1 MSLNI
6 FFVIFSINIK
16 IDLIFIRN
24 YYYMSDLINKTLEEL
39 IEFCKEKGINYLTKQ
54 KKPMAKKTIINNL
67 KKAGLIDDDEDDDL
81 DTETTDI
88 NVIIRKSHNYLYKS
102 AGVVG
107 AKAQNDIM
115 RVLIMRIFNILLS
128 KNNSYLLSVLEDAN
142 ISDKCVLKQCQIDT
156 YKTYIYDISNLLK
169 EQANIKNNWNIFIT
183 KFMSKLFNNIYVP
196 EDANF
201 NTPNDYDITRLIKI
215 ISKFKITDEFI
226 DEFFIKNGDIHES
239 FLKYQGNVNSKE
251 LGQFF
256 TPKPI
261 IKSLLNECGFKDL
274 ILNKEG
280 SDLSLCDLCMGTG
293 GLLCYTYNYCKEK
306 INPSKIYG
314 CEIEKD
320 TIKFGNA
327 SLMLSTNQYNY
338 NILRCN
344 SLIENPYLFNK
355 EEDKFDIIFINPP
368 FATKTNYKSLNKLF
382 NNYKNRITSSPEFNG
397 NSEIEFKD
405 IYPIVSNTGI
415 ELFIQ
420 LVIYSLKK
428 DGIACIILPDGELM
442 TSNNMTIRKYIL
454 DNCQLLKVININ
466 GGAFTNTGIKT
477 KALIIKKCNNDNY
490 NQDIEFIEI
499 NQEVKVLGI
508 RKLNEK
514 LQFTFEDKKEEIINY
529 NKEIEIKTLGEVC
542 EFQNGKRIVKNQV
555 DTGEYPVLGGG
566 GFTSFYTNEY
576 SRDGKS
582 CKISREGMS
591 LHNCVMILNQ
601 KYYLNSQ
608 AFTIISNNDKLIDN
622 YLWYYLDSIK
632 EIIYNCGRGTAQKA
646 IDIDEFKLIKIPIPS
661 IEIQNKIVNYL
672 DMIYET
678 VIKNNNEKIKNIKKL
693 NKNYLDLTIE
703 FNKEI
708 EIKTLGEIFDL
719 KMGKFNSN
727 DMDNIGDIPFYSCKS
742 DNPCGYHSVY
752 SFDYIEYL
760 LLVCAGGSQNNIIGD
775 NVGLGK
781 CYYVNGKTACR
792 ANVCSLISKIKEI
805 NIKYI
810 YYYLNINRLETNKKA
825 HFTTNLG
832 TISLNEI
839 SNLKI
844 PIPSIEK
851 QKEIIE
857 YLEFNDELIKTLEK
871 ENEINKNNAELLMK
885 QILYK

>member
-1 MSLNI
+1 
-6 FFVIFSINIK
+6 
-16 IDLIFIRN
+16 
-24 YYYMSDLINKTLEEL
+24 MSDLINKTLEEL
-39 IEFCKEKGINYLTKQ
+39 IEFCKEKGINYLTKA

-67 KKAGLIDDDEDDDL
+67 KKAGLIDDDDEDDDL

-88 NVIIRKSHNYLYKS
+88 NVIIRKTHNYLYKNS
-102 AGVVG
+102 GVVG

-142 ISDKCVLKQCQIDT
+142 ISDKCLIDDDEIIK
-156 YKTYIYDISNLLK
+156 YKSYIYDISNLLK
-169 EQANIKNNWNIFIT
+169 EPDIKNVWLNFIGG
-183 KFMSKLFNNIYVP
+183 FMSKLFDNIYVP

-215 ISKFKITDEFI
+215 ISKFIITDEFI
-226 DEFFIKNGDIHES
+226 DEFFMKNGDIHES

-280 SDLSLCDLCMGTG
+280 SNLSLCDLCMGTG

-327 SLMLSTNQYNY
+327 SLMISTNQYNS

-368 FATKTNYKSLNKLF
+368 FGTKTNYKSLNKLF
-382 NNYKNRITSSPEFNG
+382 NNYKNKITTHRDFNG

-405 IYPIVSNTGI
+405 IYPIVSNTGT

-442 TSNNMTIRKYIL
+442 TSVGSYNIRKYIL
-454 DNCQLLKVININ
+454 DYCQILKIINIQ
-466 GGAFTNTGIKT
+466 GGAFTNTGVKT

-490 NQDIEFIEI
+490 NQDIEFIEL

-529 NKEIEIKTLGEVC
+529 NKEIEIKTLGEIC
-542 EFQNGKRIVKNQV
+542 EIQNGKRIVKDQV
-555 DTGEYPVLGGG
+555 ETGEYPVLGGG

-608 AFTIISNNDKLIDN
+608 AFTIISNNDKLINN

-646 IDIDEFKLIKIPIPS
+646 IDIDKFKLIKIPIPS
-661 IEIQNKIVNYL
+661 IEIQNKIIEYL

-678 VIKNNNEKIKNIKKL
+678 VIKNNNEKIENIKKL
-693 NKNYLDLTIE
+693 NKNYLELNLQ

-708 EIKTLGEIFDL
+708 EIKTLGEIASINQ
-719 KMGKFNSN
+719 GKLLIKN
-727 DMDNIGDIPFYSCKS
+727 DMIDGLYDVIGGGKIIGTHNINNRDGDDVIITRVGDININYISNAYYLT
-742 DNPCGYHSVY
+742 DNAFS
-752 SFDYIEYL
+752 L
-760 LLVCAGGSQNNIIGD
+760 KTLNNNIMITKYLYYIILNNKQYLKDLYIG
-775 NVGLGK
+775 
-781 CYYVNGKTACR
+781 TAQK
-792 ANVCSLISKIKEI
+792 VISK
-805 NIKYI
+805 
-810 YYYLNINRLETNKKA
+810 
-825 HFTTNLG
+825 TNL
-832 TISLNEI
+832 
-839 SNLKI
+839 SNVKI

-857 YLEFNDELIKTLEK
+857 YLEFNDNLIKTLEK

>member
-1 MSLNI
+1 
-6 FFVIFSINIK
+6 
-16 IDLIFIRN
+16 
-24 YYYMSDLINKTLEEL
+24 MSDLINKTLEEL
-39 IEFCKEKGINYLTKQ
+39 IEFCKEKGINYLTKA

-67 KKAGLIDDDEDDDL
+67 KKAGLIDDDDEDDDL
-81 DTETTDI
+81 ETETTDI
-88 NVIIRKSHNYLYKS
+88 NVIIRKTHNYLYKS

-169 EQANIKNNWNIFIT
+169 EQANIKNNWNNFIT
-183 KFMSKLFNNIYVP
+183 KFMSKLFDNIYVP

-215 ISKFKITDEFI
+215 ISKFIITDEFI
-226 DEFFIKNGDIHES
+226 DEFFMKNGDIHES

-280 SDLSLCDLCMGTG
+280 SNFSLCDFCLGTG

-368 FATKTNYKSLNKLF
+368 FGTKTNYKSLNKLF
-382 NNYKNRITSSPEFNG
+382 NNYKNKITTRPEFNG
-397 NSEIEFKD
+397 NLDIEFKD
-405 IYPIVSNTGI
+405 IYPIVSNTGT

-420 LVIYSLKK
+420 LVIYSLKQ

-442 TSNNMTIRKYIL
+442 TSIGSNNIRKYIL
-454 DNCQLLKVININ
+454 DNCQLLKIINIQ
-466 GGAFTNTGIKT
+466 GGAFTNTGVKT

-490 NQDIEFIEI
+490 NQDIEFIEL

-529 NKEIEIKTLGEVC
+529 NKEIEIKTLGEVSII
-542 EFQNGKRIVKNQV
+542 QNGKRIVKNQV

-661 IEIQNKIVNYL
+661 IEIQNKIVEYL

-678 VIKNNNEKIKNIKKL
+678 VIKNNNEKIENIKKL

-708 EIKTLGEIFDL
+708 EIKTLGEIA
-719 KMGKFNSN
+719 SI
-727 DMDNIGDIPFYSCKS
+727 NIGGTPKR
-742 DNPCGYHSVY
+742 DN
-752 SFDYIEYL
+752 L
-760 LLVCAGGSQNNIIGD
+760 LYYNNGNNPWVSIRELDNNIIYDTKEKITNLGVKNSNVKLLPINTILFAFKLSIGKIGIAGVPLYTNEAIAGINTNDD
-775 NVGLGK
+775 N
-781 CYYVNGKTACR
+781 
-792 ANVCSLISKIKEI
+792 III
-805 NIKYI
+805 NKYL
-810 YYYLNINRLETNKKA
+810 YYYLYHTDFKHLASGILGNVGSLNKKI
-825 HFTTNLG
+825 L
-832 TISLNEI
+832 ED
-839 SNLKI
+839 LKI

-851 QKEIIE
+851 QKEIIK
-857 YLEFNDELIKTLEK
+857 YLEFNDNLIKTLEK

>member
-1 MSLNI
+1 
-6 FFVIFSINIK
+6 
-16 IDLIFIRN
+16 
-24 YYYMSDLINKTLEEL
+24 MSDLINKTLEEL

-88 NVIIRKSHNYLYKS
+88 NVIIRKTHNYLYKS
-102 AGVVG
+102 AGIVG
-107 AKAQNDIM
+107 SKAQNDIM
-115 RVLIMRIFNILLS
+115 RVLILKIFNILLS

-169 EQANIKNNWNIFIT
+169 EQANIKNNWNNFIT
-183 KFMSKLFNNIYVP
+183 KFMSKLFNNIYVS

-215 ISKFKITDEFI
+215 ISKFIITDEFI
-226 DEFFIKNGDIHES
+226 DEFFMKNGDIHES

-274 ILNKEG
+274 ILNKKG
-280 SDLSLCDLCMGTG
+280 SDLSLCDFCLGTG

-314 CEIEKD
+314 CDIEKD
-320 TIKFGNA
+320 TIKFGSA
-327 SLMLSTNQYNY
+327 SLMLSTNQYNS
-338 NILRCN
+338 NIMRCN

-368 FATKTNYKSLNKLF
+368 FGTKTNYKSLNKLF
-382 NNYKNRITSSPEFNG
+382 NDYKNKITTRPEFNG
-397 NSEIEFKD
+397 NLEIEFKD
-405 IYPIVSNTGI
+405 IYPIVSNTGT

-454 DNCQLLKVININ
+454 NNCQLLKVININ
-466 GGAFTNTGIKT
+466 GGAFTNTGVKT

-514 LQFTFEDKKEEIINY
+514 IQFTFEDKKEEIINY

-542 EFQNGKRIVKNQV
+542 TFKNG
-555 DTGEYPVLGGG
+555 
-566 GFTSFYTNEY
+566 TSIT
-576 SRDGKS
+576 K
-582 CKISREGMS
+582 
-591 LHNCVMILNQ
+591 
-601 KYYLNSQ
+601 
-608 AFTIISNNDKLIDN
+608 DKLIKGDYPVIGGGQKPLGYHN
-622 YLWYYLDSIK
+622 EYNVIENTIIISKDGAYAGYISKYNSKIFVSNHGIYIDTINDIILKDYIYYYLKSIQNKIYTLQFGAGQPGIKK
-632 EIIYNCGRGTAQKA
+632 EQLELLEI
-646 IDIDEFKLIKIPIPS
+646 LIPS
-661 IEIQNKIVNYL
+661 IEIQNKIVEYL

-678 VIKNNNEKIKNIKKL
+678 VIKNNNEKIENIKKL
-693 NKNYLDLTIE
+693 NKNYLDLIIE

-708 EIKTLGEIFDL
+708 EIKTLGEVSEFL
-719 KMGKFNSN
+719 SGKRRNANDAITNGKYKFITCSIQGFSYLNEYDFEDKALIINSIN
-727 DMDNIGDIPFYSCKS
+727 GSGKCMIYYAENYSTT
-742 DNPCGYHSVY
+742 
-752 SFDYIEYL
+752 I
-760 LLVCAGGSQNNIIGD
+760 NNIHF
-775 NVGLGK
+775 K
-781 CYYVNGKTACR
+781 
-792 ANVCSLISKIKEI
+792 I
-805 NIKYI
+805 NIQQILTEYI
-810 YYYLNINRLETNKKA
+810 YYYLKLNIHLLENGFIGSNQKK
-825 HFTTNLG
+825 
-832 TISLNEI
+832 ISKEYL
-839 SNLKI
+839 SNVKI

-851 QKEIIE
+851 QEEIIK

>member
-1 MSLNI
+1 
-6 FFVIFSINIK
+6 
-16 IDLIFIRN
+16 
-24 YYYMSDLINKTLEEL
+24 MSDLINKTLEEL
-39 IEFCKEKGINYLTKQ
+39 IEFCKEKGINYLTKA

-88 NVIIRKSHNYLYKS
+88 YVIIRKSHNYLYKS

-107 AKAQNDIM
+107 SKAQNDIM

-142 ISDKCVLKQCQIDT
+142 ISNKCVLKQCQKEE
-156 YKTYIYDISNLLK
+156 YKSYIYDISNLLK
-169 EQANIKNNWNIFIT
+169 EEDNIKNVWNMFIT
-183 KFMSKLFNNIYVP
+183 KFMSILFDNIYVP
-196 EDANF
+196 EDAHF

-226 DEFFIKNGDIHES
+226 DEFFMKNGDIHES

-280 SDLSLCDLCMGTG
+280 SNFSLCDLCMGTG

-368 FATKTNYKSLNKLF
+368 FGTKTNYKSLNRLF
-382 NNYKNRITSSPEFNG
+382 NNYKNKITTRPEFNG

-405 IYPIVSNTGI
+405 IYPINANKGTI
-415 ELFIQ
+415 LFIQ
-420 LVIYSLKK
+420 LVIYLLKK

-442 TSNNMTIRKYIL
+442 TSEQNYNIRKYIL
-454 DNCQLLKVININ
+454 DNCQLLKIITIQ
-466 GGAFTNTGIKT
+466 GGAFTNTGVKT
-477 KALIIKKCNNDNY
+477 KALIIKKSNNDNY
-490 NQDIEFIEI
+490 NQDIEFIEL
-499 NQEVKVLGI
+499 NEEVKVLGI
-508 RKLNEK
+508 RKLNENF
-514 LQFTFEDKKEEIINY
+514 QFTFEDEIEEIINY
-529 NKEIEIKTLGEVC
+529 NSEIEIKTLGEVC
-542 EFQNGKRIVKNQV
+542 QVINGPKKRSKDANLNGLYPLYYCSILGNLYL
-555 DTGEYPVLGGG
+555 DTYDYENEGIIINK
-566 GFTSFYTNEY
+566 TNG
-576 SRDGKS
+576 SGKS
-582 CKISREGMS
+582 MIYYGSNKYNVGETTIHFKSINEKLKTKYVYYYL
-591 LHNCVMILNQ
+591 LHNKDILEKYYKGLNQ
-601 KYYLNSQ
+601 KSLS
-608 AFTIISNNDKLIDN
+608 
-622 YLWYYLDSIK
+622 
-632 EIIYNCGRGTAQKA
+632 
-646 IDIDEFKLIKIPIPS
+646 DEDLFNIKIPIPS
-661 IEIQNKIVNYL
+661 IELQNKIVNYL

-678 VIKNNNEKIKNIKKL
+678 VIKNNNEKIETIKKL
-693 NKNYLDLTIE
+693 NKNYLNLTIE

-708 EIKTLGEIFDL
+708 EIKTLGEVCEFLPKTKKLQAKDGLIEGL
-719 KMGKFNSN
+719 YN
-727 DMDNIGDIPFYSCKS
+727 FYTS
-742 DNPCGYHSVY
+742 
-752 SFDYIEYL
+752 
-760 LLVCAGGSQNNIIGD
+760 SQNKVLFINQYEYNDYSIIIGRGGIASIHYD
-775 NVGLGK
+775 EKFSISHDDV
-781 CYYVNGKTACR
+781 YV
-792 ANVCSLISKIKEI
+792 IKNIDI
-805 NIKYI
+805 NNNLKFI
-810 YYYLNINRLETNKKA
+810 YYYLKININLLQDGFNGAVIK
-825 HFTTNLG
+825 H
-832 TISLNEI
+832 ISKEYL
-839 SNLKI
+839 SNVKI
-844 PIPSIEK
+844 LIPSIEIQNK
-851 QKEIIE
+851 IVE
-857 YLEFNDELIKTLEK
+857 YLEFNDELIKTLEN

>member
-1 MSLNI
+1 
-6 FFVIFSINIK
+6 
-16 IDLIFIRN
+16 
-24 YYYMSDLINKTLEEL
+24 MSDLINKTLEEL
-39 IEFCKEKGINYLTKQ
+39 IEFCKEKGINYLTKA

-67 KKAGLIDDDEDDDL
+67 KKAGLIDDDDEDDDL

-88 NVIIRKSHNYLYKS
+88 NVIIRKTHNYLYKNS
-102 AGVVG
+102 GIVG
-107 AKAQNDIM
+107 SKAQNDIM
-115 RVLIMRIFNILLS
+115 RVLILKIFNILLS

-142 ISDKCVLKQCQIDT
+142 ISDKCLIDDDEIIK
-156 YKTYIYDISNLLK
+156 YKSYIYDISNLLK
-169 EQANIKNNWNIFIT
+169 EPDIKNVWLNFIGG
-183 KFMSKLFNNIYVP
+183 FMSKLFDNIYVP

-215 ISKFKITDEFI
+215 ISKFIITDEFI
-226 DEFFIKNGDIHES
+226 DEFFMKNGDIHES

-280 SDLSLCDLCMGTG
+280 SNLSLCDLCMGTG

-327 SLMLSTNQYNY
+327 SLMISTNQYNS

-355 EEDKFDIIFINPP
+355 ENDKFDIIFINPP
-368 FATKTNYKSLNKLF
+368 FGTKTNYKSLKKLF
-382 NNYKNRITSSPEFNG
+382 NNYKNKITTRPEFNS

-405 IYPIVSNTGI
+405 IYPIISNTGT

-442 TSNNMTIRKYIL
+442 TSVGSYNIRKYIL
-454 DNCQLLKVININ
+454 DNCQLLKVINIQ
-466 GGAFTNTGIKT
+466 GGTFTNTGVKT

-490 NQDIEFIEI
+490 NQDIEFIEL

-514 LQFTFEDKKEEIINY
+514 IQFTFEDKKEEIINY
-529 NKEIEIKTLGEVC
+529 N
-542 EFQNGKRIVKNQV
+542 
-555 DTGEYPVLGGG
+555 
-566 GFTSFYTNEY
+566 S
-576 SRDGKS
+576 
-582 CKISREGMS
+582 
-591 LHNCVMILNQ
+591 
-601 KYYLNSQ
+601 
-608 AFTIISNNDKLIDN
+608 
-622 YLWYYLDSIK
+622 
-632 EIIYNCGRGTAQKA
+632 
-646 IDIDEFKLIKIPIPS
+646 
-661 IEIQNKIVNYL
+661 
-672 DMIYET
+672 
-678 VIKNNNEKIKNIKKL
+678 
-693 NKNYLDLTIE
+693 
-703 FNKEI
+703 EI

-752 SFDYIEYL
+752 SFDYIGYL

-844 PIPSIEK
+844 PIPSIEIQNKIVEYLDMIYETVIKNNNEKIENIKKLNKNYLELNLQFNKEIEIKTLGEIASINQGKLLIKNDMIDGLYDVIGGGKIIGTHNINNRDGDDVIITRVGDININYISNAYYLTDNAFSLKTLNNNIMITKYLYYIILNNKQYLKDLYIGTAQKVISKTNLSNVKIPIPSIEK

-857 YLEFNDELIKTLEK
+857 YLEFNDNLIKTLEK

>member
-1 MSLNI
+1 
-6 FFVIFSINIK
+6 
-16 IDLIFIRN
+16 
-24 YYYMSDLINKTLEEL
+24 MSDLINKTLEEL

-88 NVIIRKSHNYLYKS
+88 NIIIRKTHNYLYKS
-102 AGVVG
+102 AGIVG
-107 AKAQNDIM
+107 SKAQNDIM

-142 ISDKCVLKQCQIDT
+142 ISDKCLIDDDEIIK
-156 YKTYIYDISNLLK
+156 YKSYIYDISNLLK
-169 EQANIKNNWNIFIT
+169 EPDIKNVWLNFIGG
-183 KFMSKLFNNIYVP
+183 FMSRLFDNIYVS
-196 EDANF
+196 EDAHF

-226 DEFFIKNGDIHES
+226 DEFFMKNGDIHES

-280 SDLSLCDLCMGTG
+280 SDFSLCDLCMGTG

-327 SLMLSTNQYNY
+327 SLMISTNQYNS

-368 FATKTNYKSLNKLF
+368 FGTKTNYKSLNKLF
-382 NNYKNRITSSPEFNG
+382 NDYKNKITTRPEFNG
-397 NSEIEFKD
+397 NLEIEFKD
-405 IYPIVSNTGI
+405 IYPIISNTGT

-420 LVIYSLKK
+420 LVIYSLKT

-454 DNCQLLKVININ
+454 DNCQLLKVINIQ
-466 GGAFTNTGIKT
+466 GGTFTNTGVKT

-490 NQDIEFIEI
+490 NQDIEFIEL
-499 NQEVKVLGI
+499 NEEVKVLGI

-529 NKEIEIKTLGEVC
+529 NSEIEIKTLGEICDISYGTRIIKNNNTNGEYPVYGSGRPMFYTNIFNREGYNILIGRFALSLKCVRIITDKIFLNDSGLSIKSKIPILLDKYLGYYLLNNENIIYDLASGAAQKNLNINEFKLIKIPIPTIEVQNKIVEYLDMIYEEVIKNNNEKIENIKKLNKSYLELNLQFSKDIVIKTLGEVC
-542 EFQNGKRIVKNQV
+542 DIENGKRIVKDQV
-555 DTGEYPVLGGG
+555 ETGEYPVLGGG
-566 GFTSFYTNEY
+566 GFTSFYTNNYTRE
-576 SRDGKS
+576 GKT

-608 AFTIISNNDKLIDN
+608 AFTINSNNPNLIND

-632 EIIYNCGRGTAQKA
+632 EQIFNCGRGTAQRA
-646 IDIDEFKLIKIPIPS
+646 IDIDKFKLMKIPIPS
-661 IEIQNKIVNYL
+661 IEIQNKIV
-672 DMIYET
+672 
-678 VIKNNNEKIKNIKKL
+678 
-693 NKNYLDLTIE
+693 
-703 FNKEI
+703 
-708 EIKTLGEIFDL
+708 
-719 KMGKFNSN
+719 
-727 DMDNIGDIPFYSCKS
+727 
-742 DNPCGYHSVY
+742 
-752 SFDYIEYL
+752 
-760 LLVCAGGSQNNIIGD
+760 
-775 NVGLGK
+775 
-781 CYYVNGKTACR
+781 
-792 ANVCSLISKIKEI
+792 
-805 NIKYI
+805 
-810 YYYLNINRLETNKKA
+810 
-825 HFTTNLG
+825 
-832 TISLNEI
+832 
-839 SNLKI
+839 
-844 PIPSIEK
+844 
-851 QKEIIE
+851 E
-857 YLEFNDELIKTLEK
+857 YLEFNDNLIKTLEK